1 MLLLLTIMQLLLTE
15 VPMIEETSLQEDQH
29 QTTISTME
37 EDVTKDGRKEKIEL
51 YGTYLSE
58 TTTFLKNVSI
68 SITNETN
75 KKWHI
80 ALKEGYD
87 PTVSFI
93 DITNNGTMNIL
104 YKVALN
110 KERTMYDTQI
120 YEFQHGSFKKIPLP
134 HPVQLDGK
142 FQHGFTVILRDPI
155 QNDTFNIALDGK
167 EDQYTKANIYDT
179 NGTLLKK
186 QKVHISPIINTETV
200 TIHTANGYSIKTTQ
214 FVAGIDKYDL
224 LAKIDSIYH
233 YQNGK
238 WTLIKQNI
246 EPM

>member
-1 MLLLLTIMQLLLTE
+1 MLLLLTIMQLFLTE
-15 VPMIEETSLQEDQH
+15 IPMIEETSLQQVQH
-29 QTTISTME
+29 QTTISTTE

-51 YGTYLSE
+51 HGTYLSE
-58 TTTFLKNVSI
+58 TTTFLKDVSN

-75 KKWHI
+75 KKLHI

-93 DITNNGTMNIL
+93 DITNNGKMNIV

-134 HPVQLDGK
+134 QPVQLDGK
-142 FQHGFTVILRDPI
+142 FQHGFKVILRDPI
-155 QNDTFNIALDGK
+155 KNDKFEVGLDGK

-186 QKVHISPIINTETV
+186 QKVQISPIINTETL

-214 FVAGIDKYDL
+214 FVAGIDEYDL

-233 YQNGK
+233 YKNGK
-238 WTLIKQNI
+238 WTLIKQNF
-246 EPM
+246 EHM